1 MRIVETSDRLTVSDV
16 PGGMWALGL
25 LFVLSGSFVL
35 SIPLWA
41 LEWRTWSLWE
51 RAAVLAIGLGH
62 FAGGLYSTVGPKATR
77 TELDRA
83 SGTGWQQVRR
93 LWASVAATEQFE
105 LADARD
111 VEIVRSTDN
120 DGDPVFRLRLWLAG
134 SRAVWL
140 QAQTSRGEAQVRE
153 AAEAIRRFLRFDDRR
168 EEQGARA

>member
-1 MRIVETSDRLTVSDV
+1 MRIVETRERLTVSDV
-16 PGGMWALGL
+16 PYAMWALGM

-41 LEWRTWSLWE
+41 PEWLTWSPWE

-62 FAGGLYSTVGPKATR
+62 LAGGLYSTIGPKATR

-83 SGTGWQQVRR
+83 SGTVCQRVRR
-93 LWASVAATEQFE
+93 LWAAAGAAEEFE
-105 LADARD
+105 LADARN

-134 SRAVWL
+134 SRSVWL
-140 QAQTSRGEAQVRE
+140 QAQSIRGEARVHE
-153 AAEAIRRFLRFDDRR
+153 GAERIRRFLRL
-168 EEQGARA
+168 